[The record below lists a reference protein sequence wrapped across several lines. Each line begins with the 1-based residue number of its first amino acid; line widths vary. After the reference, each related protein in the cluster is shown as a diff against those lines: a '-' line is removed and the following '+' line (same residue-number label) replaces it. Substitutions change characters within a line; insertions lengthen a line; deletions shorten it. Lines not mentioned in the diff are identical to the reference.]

1 MWCPAAGVV
10 ESVAA
15 NLGQPVKKGQLLA
28 VIASSTVSEQRSEFL
43 SAQKR
48 LALAKTTFDREKKT
62 LGGKDFPQSRTIF
75 RRSRPCAKRRSPWRT
90 PSKKLVA
97 PVPSPVPPPA

>member
-1 MWCPAAGVV
+1 MVPRVAGVV

-48 LALAKTTFDREKKT
+48 LALAKTTFDREKK
-62 LGGKDFPQSRTIF
+62 LWEEKISAEQDYPSGAAGLARSGG
-75 RRSRPCAKRRSPWRT
+75 SP
-90 PSKKLVA
+90 
-97 PVPSPVPPPA
+97 